1 MLTSINKT
9 RLCPFLLEPFD
20 NCYCVKM
27 DSQDI
32 ERAVN
37 LCSNNFSICDI
48 YKKYNGNGKDNG
60 NGNGKKKIST
70 NPYIAVTGQEIKL

>member
-1 MLTSINKT
+1 MLTTITKK
-9 RLCPFLLEPFD
+9 RLCPYLLEPFD

-37 LCSNNFSICDI
+37 LCSYNFISCDI
-48 YKKYNGNGKDNG
+48 YRKKNG
-60 NGNGKKKIST
+60 NGNGKNGEKGIRKILDIQAS
-70 NPYIAVTGQEIKL
+70 

>member
-1 MLTSINKT
+1 MLTTTTKK

-37 LCSNNFSICDI
+37 LCSNNFNICDI
-48 YKKYNGNGKDNG
+48 YRKKNGNGSGKYK
-60 NGNGKKKIST
+60 GNGKHIILDI
-70 NPYIAVTGQEIKL
+70 PVTE

>member
-1 MLTSINKT
+1 MLISSTKK

-20 NCYCVKM
+20 NCYCVRM

-37 LCSNNFSICDI
+37 LCSNNFEHCGI
-48 YKKYNGNGKDNG
+48 YMKKNG
-60 NGNGKKKIST
+60 NGNGKNKGNGKQKISA
-70 NPYIAVTGQEIKL
+70 NLDIAATE

>member
-1 MLTSINKT
+1 MTTSFSQK
-9 RLCPFLLEPFD
+9 RLCPFLPEPFE

-37 LCSNNFSICDI
+37 LCNYNFEICEI
-48 YKKYNGNGKDNG
+48 YIKNKGNGSRNRHRND
-60 NGNGKKKIST
+60 SL
-70 NPYIAVTGQEIKL
+70 TGSDENTSARVGYE

>member
-1 MLTSINKT
+1 MLTTITKK

-37 LCSNNFSICDI
+37 LCSNNFIVCDI
-48 YKKYNGNGKDNG
+48 YRKKNGNG
-60 NGNGKKKIST
+60 NGNGKNKGTGIQKILDITAS
-70 NPYIAVTGQEIKL
+70 